1 MEIDES
7 WYRRPPGVPEH
18 TSAGGVVVRS
28 VAAQLFVVLIREGG
42 HPGYVLPKGH
52 VEPGESLDEA
62 AAREVSEEAGL
73 AGLTKLGEIAMRERL
88 NFKKTSW
95 KRTHYFLYVADPGS
109 SVRGQAEWFSL
120 DALPVMFWP
129 EQRELLDTYRSQIA
143 FLVAQF
149 LQGRGGRDPSREAT
163 QRQFGQR
170 ASAYAHSASHR
181 HDTDLDLL
189 VEHLK
194 PAPADRLLDVA
205 TGTGFTA
212 LAFRPLVRSVVG
224 VDLTW
229 EMLREARGLRAG
241 RDRISWAVAD
251 ADALPFADATFTVVT
266 CRRAAHHFVHLER
279 AIGEML
285 RVLAAGGRV
294 GLVDQVPPDDEPGG
308 KLMESMEILRDPS
321 HVRALPV
328 RHWQALLARSG
339 VALSLAQTVQRRLAV
354 SEWLELAGTDLARR
368 EAIEAALRRT
378 SPRALE
384 QIGYKATRNPTFLKR
399 WVVLVGRK

>member
-1 MEIDES
+1 MVRLGDELL
-7 WYRRPPGVPEH
+7 
-18 TSAGGVVVRS
+18 
-28 VAAQLFVVLIREGG
+28 VALIREGSQ
-42 HPGYVLPKGH
+42 PGYVLPKGH

-73 AGLTKLGEIAMRERL
+73 AGLTKLGELAVRERL
-88 NFKKTSW
+88 NLKKTSW
-95 KRTHYFLYVADPGS
+95 KRTHYFLYVVDPGS
-109 SVRGQAEWFSL
+109 SVRGKAEWFSL
-120 DALPVMFWP
+120 AALPVMFWP

-143 FLVAQF
+143 VLVAQF
-149 LQGRGGRDPSREAT
+149 LQGGRDPGKEAT

-194 PAPADRLLDVA
+194 PTPADRLLDVA

-212 LAFRPLVRSVVG
+212 VAFRLLVGSVVG

-229 EMLREARGLRAG
+229 EMLREAQGLSSG
-241 RDRISWAVAD
+241 RDHIRWAVAD

-285 RVLAAGGRV
+285 RVLAVDGRI
-294 GLVDQVPPDDEPGG
+294 GLVDQVPPDDEPGR
-308 KLMESMEILRDPS
+308 KLMESIEILRDPS
-321 HVRALPV
+321 HVLALPAS
-328 RHWQALLARSG
+328 HWQALLARWG
-339 VALSLAQTVQRRLAV
+339 VALSLVQTVERRLAV

-368 EAIEAALRRT
+368 DAIDEALLRA
-378 SPRALE
+378 SPRARE
-384 QIGYKATRNPTFLKR
+384 QIGYEGTQNPTFLKR
-399 WVVLVGRK
+399 WLVLVGKR

>member
-1 MEIDES
+1 LEIDQS

-18 TSAGGVVVRS
+18 ASAGGVVVRPGD
-28 VAAQLFVVLIREGG
+28 AQLLVALIREGG
-42 HPGYVLPKGH
+42 YPGYVLPKGH
-52 VEPGESLDEA
+52 VEPGESSEKA

-73 AGLTKLGEIAMRERL
+73 AGLVNLGEIAVRERL
-88 NFKKTSW
+88 DLKKTSW
-95 KRTHYFLYVADPGS
+95 KRTHYFLYVVDAGS
-109 SVRGQAEWFSL
+109 SVQGQAEWFSL
-120 DALPVMFWP
+120 DALPAMFWP
-129 EQRELLDTYRSQIA
+129 EQREVLHTYRSQIA
-143 FLVAQF
+143 ILVAQF
-149 LQGRGGRDPSREAT
+149 LQGGRDPGKEAT

-181 HDTDLDLL
+181 HDTDLELL

-194 PAPADRLLDVA
+194 PTSADRLLDVA

-212 LAFRPLVRSVVG
+212 VAFRPLVRSVVG

-229 EMLREARGLRAG
+229 EMLREAQGLRSG
-241 RDRISWAVAD
+241 RDRIRWAVAD

-285 RVLAAGGRV
+285 RVLPVGGRI
-294 GLVDQVPPDDEPGG
+294 GLVDQVPPDDEAGG

-321 HVRALPV
+321 HVRAIPAS
-328 RHWQALLARSG
+328 RWQALLAKWG
-339 VALSLAQTVQRRLAV
+339 VALSLVQTVERRLAV

-368 EAIEAALRRT
+368 DAIDAALRRA
-378 SPRALE
+378 SPPARE
-384 QIGYKATRNPTFLKR
+384 QIGYEATQNPTFLKR
-399 WVVLVGRK
+399 WIVLVGKR